1 MSLDLSI
8 SKSTSDRHESCLK
21 LRNTQ
26 CQYFQ
31 VGSRPCIL
39 LAAPTFTTSFSHFTL
54 TIDSSSHVTPL
65 TTHHSLLE
73 SLQVLLGL
81 FAAVN
86 LQGEFS
92 EFGRLDRLLLLQLV
106 IVALDVLQIQTQLLT
121 RPTTAQN
128 NDGRTDGHTPTQ

>member
-8 SKSTSDRHESCLK
+8 SESTLELHNVSTFRLV
-21 LRNTQ
+21 LGLA
-26 CQYFQ
+26 FFW
-31 VGSRPCIL
+31 L
-39 LAAPTFTTSFSHFTL
+39 LQNVQHPFSQITL
-54 TIDSSSHVTPL
+54 TADSSSHMTSL

-86 LQGEFS
+86 LQCEFG

-106 IVALDVLQIQTQLLT
+106 VVALDVLQVQTQLLT
-121 RPTTAQN
+121 RPAQTTVTDGRTHL
-128 NDGRTDGHTPTQ
+128 DGRTDIHPHIDG